1 MYKLIA
7 LDIDGTLLNS
17 EKKITSD
24 VYNSIQEAK
33 NKGAKVVLSTG
44 RPLPGVVPLLK
55 ELNLT
60 DEGDYVICFN
70 GAVVQEVKS
79 EKVISNI
86 EMCHDDFKTIH
97 NLAKKLN
104 THVHI
109 NTPTN
114 LIIPEAIPSKY
125 TIHESNLN
133 GIDIV
138 SMDENEINDDITFCK
153 IMIVDEP
160 EKLEEVIE
168 NIPSELY
175 EKYTIVRSAP
185 FFLEFLN
192 KSANKGTALTAL
204 CDAIDIPI
212 SKSIAVGDEE
222 NDQHMIK
229 LAGLGVAMGNARQ
242 SIKEIADYITTT
254 NNEHGVA
261 RVIDK
266 FILNKIV

>member
-17 EKKITSD
+17 EKKITED
-24 VYNSIQEAK
+24 VYNSIQKAK
-33 NKGAKVVLSTG
+33 QQGAKVVLSTG
-44 RPLPGVVPLLK
+44 RPLPGVTPLLN

-60 DEGDYVICFN
+60 EEGDYVICFN

-79 EKVISNI
+79 KNVISNI
-86 EMCHDDFKTIH
+86 EMCHEDFKIIYE
-97 NLAKKLN
+97 LSKQLN

-114 LIIPEAIPSKY
+114 LIIPEETPHKY
-125 TIHESNLN
+125 TVHESNLN
-133 GIDIV
+133 GIGIV
-138 SMDENEINDDITFCK
+138 SMNENDINDDITFCK
-153 IMIVDEP
+153 IMIIDDP
-160 EKLEEVIE
+160 EKLEEVIN
-168 NIPSELY
+168 NIPNELY

-204 CDAIDIPI
+204 CETIDIPI
-212 SKSIAVGDEE
+212 EKSIAVGDEE

-229 LAGLGVAMGNARQ
+229 LAGLGVAMGNARD
-242 SIKEIADYITTT
+242 SIKEIADYITKT

-261 RVIDK
+261 HVIDK
-266 FILNKIV
+266 FILENIG